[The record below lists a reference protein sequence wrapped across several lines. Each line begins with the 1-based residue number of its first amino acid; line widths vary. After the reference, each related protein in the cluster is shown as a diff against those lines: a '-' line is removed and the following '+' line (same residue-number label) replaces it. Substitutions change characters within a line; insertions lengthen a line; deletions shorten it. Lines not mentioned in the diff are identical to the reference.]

1 VVRGDETGQEHGFTL
16 IEIMV
21 VCVIIGFATTLA
33 VPNFLAWQARNQLRY
48 VTSEVATQL
57 MLARMT
63 AMNRNREVNVT
74 LQNIGGSVVKIS
86 GVNASDSSS
95 FLNQD
100 VQSKGALVNGS
111 PKTVSF
117 SSLGLRTSGDLT
129 KPQTIGI
136 CNAEKLQYSVTIIPG
151 GKVNWATTI
160 VSTEPS
166 CP

>member
-1 VVRGDETGQEHGFTL
+1 MVRGDETGQEQGFTL

-74 LQNIGGSVVKIS
+74 LQNIGGSVVRIS
-86 GVNASDSSS
+86 GVIASDSSS

-100 VQSKGALVNGS
+100 IQAKGALVNGS

-117 SSLGLRTSGDLT
+117 SSLGLRTSAGT
-129 KPQTIGI
+129 APQTIGI

-160 VSTEPS
+160 ASTEPS